1 MIMSLISKEIT
12 PEKALNDYLDS
23 IYLLSH
29 SESSKKAYRSF
40 IKNDQSG
47 FRKFLKDSFNCDEI
61 QLAFRIE
68 NKELDVY
75 QVLNKY
81 VVYLD
86 KNEIKPRGIKSA
98 LSCVKGYLTSM
109 GIEVYSEK
117 CKQLIKLP
125 KIRKV
130 KKEPLTKEILI
141 KLLHVLP
148 VKLRTAV
155 LIAVSSGMRIGE
167 IAEMTIEDIEFNSD
181 PVSINI
187 RAETTKTRE
196 ERDTFIS
203 KEASEALRDYL
214 TRFFGWRE
222 DKQNKNL
229 LGRKIFGRTSK
240 TTNKM
245 EFSLSEQKRNAG
257 LLQTTLYRSIE
268 NIPELFKFNK
278 EGRKIIHFHAF
289 RDFFY
294 TQVSTIS
301 GSNFAHALMG
311 HGEYLDTYY
320 VLASKQKI
328 SLYKKAEPYI
338 TISDYSKI
346 EKDLEKIQEQNSDI
360 LDQYQKLERYLRQKD
375 PSFPKFLEM
384 LKEDSLN

>member
-1 MIMSLISKEIT
+1 MILSLNLKQKT
-12 PEKALNDYLDS
+12 PSQLLDYYLDS

-29 SESSKKAYRSF
+29 SESSKKAYQSY

-47 FRKFLKDSFNCDEI
+47 FRKFLKQEYNCDEI

-81 VVYLD
+81 VIFLD
-86 KNEIKPRGIKSA
+86 KIEIKPRGIKSG
-98 LSCVKGYLTSM
+98 LSCVKGYLTSL
-109 GIEVYSEK
+109 GLDVYSEK

-125 KIRKV
+125 KIRRV
-130 KKEPLTKEILI
+130 KKEPLTKEILV
-141 KLLHVLP
+141 KLLHILP
-148 VKLRTAV
+148 IKLRTAV

-167 IAEMTIEDIEFNSD
+167 IAVLTLDDIEFNSD
-181 PVSINI
+181 PVRINI
-187 RAETTKTRE
+187 QAETTKTRE

-214 TRFFGWRE
+214 TRYFAWRE
-222 DKQNKNL
+222 DKPNKQL
-229 LGRKIFGRTSK
+229 EGVKIFGRTSK
-240 TTNKM
+240 TPKKT
-245 EFSLSEQKRNAG
+245 EFSLGEQRRNAG

-268 NIPELFKFNK
+268 DIPELFRFNK
-278 EGRKIIHFHAF
+278 EGRKMIHFHAF

-320 VLASKQKI
+320 VLSEKQKI
-328 SLYKKAEPYI
+328 KLYKQAEPYV
-338 TISDYSKI
+338 TISDFSKV
-346 EKDLEKIQEQNSDI
+346 EKDLERIQENQNDI
-360 LDQYQKLERYLRQKD
+360 NEKYEMFERYLRQKD
-375 PSFPKFLEM
+375 PSFQKFLDL
-384 LKEDSLN
+384 LKEGELN